1 MEYYFIEIENFIM
14 KKQILEYPELIQ
26 DKIIYLLQDGKRLRP
41 ILCIIFSGL
50 DNTLDTLKK
59 KSNDNLK
66 KNISDNEKTKI
77 IYNVASFIEQIHCL
91 SLVLD
96 DLPEMDNDSMR
107 RGKQSFHTKFNIN
120 YTNFFLY
127 YMFNRLSLSL
137 NSILDT
143 YIDINLNININPKN
157 NNILNNNLNFAKKI
171 KKLLSNNLNIL
182 IDGQYNDLTMQDSSS
197 SSSFLEKQDSSF
209 LEKQD
214 SSFLEKIRAKNNEE
228 QYSSYEGV
236 ISRERLLQ
244 SSEIKIIFNLLE
256 KKILESNDLL
266 IQIINNIELNM
277 KKTSS
282 LFNLSICSGFVMQ
295 LWINN
300 YDLEKFNDIYE
311 KISIWANILGY
322 MFQVSDDILD
332 IDDDKAKGNPNIC
345 QIIGKDITH
354 ILLKNGCDW
363 LLENIKL
370 ITIECNMNIIMNI
383 NINNNNNDKNND
395 KIFFNLDAIKDIID
409 KILKRIEKN

>member
-197 SSSFLEKQDSSF
+197 ISFLEKQDSSF

-214 SSFLEKIRAKNNEE
+214 LKNPARKSSLTKNYDEDFSNKTLEGR
-228 QYSSYEGV
+228 
-236 ISRERLLQ
+236 Q

-345 QIIGKDITH
+345 QIIGKDTTY

-383 NINNNNNDKNND
+383 NNNNNDNNDKNNN

>member
-182 IDGQYNDLTMQDSSS
+182 IDGQYNDLTMQDSSR
-197 SSSFLEKQDSSF
+197 SFLEKQDSSF
-209 LEKQD
+209 LEK
-214 SSFLEKIRAKNNEE
+214 SRAKNNEE
-228 QYSSYEGV
+228 QYSSYKGV
-236 ISRERLLQ
+236 SSRERWLHL
-244 SSEIKIIFNLLE
+244 EIKIIFNLLE
-256 KKILESNDLL
+256 KKILESNDLV

-300 YDLEKFNDIYE
+300 YDLDKFNDIYE

-345 QIIGKDITH
+345 QIIGKDITY

-370 ITIECNMNIIMNI
+370 ITIECNM